1 MIRLWSSPAR
11 NLVGGIL
18 FVLCVGGLAVGGYL
32 HAGWSLGDAVYMT
45 VITIFTVGY
54 EEVRPLDTP
63 ALRDVTISLIVFGC
77 TGMIFVTGALVQFIT
92 VTQIQNV
99 LGMRRMNTEI
109 DKMRDHVIVCGFGRL
124 GLFLARDLRVGGVDF
139 VIVERRENRF
149 EEARSMGFK
158 CICADATEEETLL
171 RAGIARARALATVL
185 PDDAANVFIT
195 LSARSLNRAMS
206 IIARG
211 ESPSTEKKLRHAGA
225 NEVVLPAHIGAE
237 RVAELLLYSG
247 EMSAARQSPRM
258 QQTEAE
264 LRRMGLDLE
273 LVVARIGGFAGL
285 DVATIE
291 ARGRHAFMVVAIERR
306 GRRDNDRPRP
316 DTRIEIGDGVLILGR
331 GGRLGML
338 EAFAGAE
345 QAT

>member
-1 MIRLWSSPAR
+1 MKGLWNSPAR
-11 NLVGGIL
+11 NLVGGVVFVL
-18 FVLCVGGLAVGGYL
+18 FVCGLAVAGYL

-54 EEVRPLDTP
+54 DEVRPIDTSV
-63 ALRDVTISLIVFGC
+63 LRDITISLIVFGC

-92 VTQIQNV
+92 VTQIQDV

-109 DKMRDHVIVCGFGRL
+109 DRLKNHVIVCGFGRL
-124 GLFLARDLRVGGVDF
+124 GLFLARDLRVGGVEF
-139 VIVERRENRF
+139 VIIERRETRF
-149 EEARSMGFK
+149 EEARGLGFK
-158 CICADATEEETLL
+158 CMCADATEEETLL

-195 LSARSLNRAMS
+195 LSARNLNRGMT

-211 ESPSTEKKLRHAGA
+211 ESPSTERKLRHAGA

-247 EMSAARQSPRM
+247 EMSALRQSPHM
-258 QQTEAE
+258 KETEAD

-273 LVVARIGGFAGL
+273 LVVARVGDFAELTVGE
-285 DVATIE
+285 IE
-291 ARGRHAFMVVAIERR
+291 RRGNHAFMVVAIERQ
-306 GRRDNDRPRP
+306 GRKDADRPQP
-316 DTRIEIGDGVLILGR
+316 DTRVEMGDGVLILGR
-331 GGRLGML
+331 GGRVGML
-338 EAFAGAE
+338 EQFASGRG
-345 QAT
+345 